1 MDLEQRVTELE
12 QEVQV
17 LKSQIQAILLDI
29 QEQVLTNTYPN
40 LRAEGAI
47 AEPPGRNPGPI
58 RTVSLSQDDMA
69 DTPPEPAES
78 GMPRVRKVS
87 LNDLQNAEPRVAPA
101 RNCPEPP
108 PPSPKTAAEPAMP
121 SAAPVTANRRRDAGS
136 AHPNSGGSRQLNG
149 EEVARL
155 KQWVIRKLEKHGL
168 SATED
173 LIKSYV
179 ANQRI
184 PEELEP
190 VLLRHAAR
198 QAARVAAP
206 PPSPPA
212 SQPSA
217 PPPAPDRDLPD
228 FMEDEDDERTNVVLR
243 LIAGIQNAGVGKWR
257 K

>member
-40 LRAEGAI
+40 LRAEDAI

-108 PPSPKTAAEPAMP
+108 PPSPPTPA
-121 SAAPVTANRRRDAGS
+121 
-136 AHPNSGGSRQLNG
+136 
-149 EEVARL
+149 
-155 KQWVIRKLEKHGL
+155 I
-168 SATED
+168 
-173 LIKSYV
+173 
-179 ANQRI
+179 
-184 PEELEP
+184 
-190 VLLRHAAR
+190 
-198 QAARVAAP
+198 
-206 PPSPPA
+206 PPSSPA
-212 SQPSA
+212 SRASPSSR
-217 PPPAPDRDLPD
+217 P
-228 FMEDEDDERTNVVLR
+228 
-243 LIAGIQNAGVGKWR
+243 
-257 K
+257 